1 MADRKIVVIDA
12 GHGGTDP
19 GATYMGRQEKNDNL
33 RLAMAVGKILAD
45 NGVDA
50 AGIIGLKIIRI
61 LQKGYIKFTWIYLL
75 LLQELNKLEI
85 TKYAMKGCAVVGIV
99 SISEFLV
106 ERTDAELLDE
116 IIEGQYII
124 PVYQPIVSLINGKVF
139 GYEALSRISDNS
151 LKMNIEQMF
160 KTADET
166 NRAWE
171 LETLCRTKALES
183 AVTMDRDKK
192 LFLNVNPNVIHDNGF
207 KDGFTKSHLEKYG
220 LDFRNVI
227 FEITERV
234 AVMDSNAFLAAISH
248 YKNQNYGIAI
258 DDVGAGYSALS
269 IISDVKPNLMKL
281 DMSLVRNIDKDKT
294 KQLLCKA
301 LVDFGKSAGIQ
312 LIAEGI
318 ETEEELETLIK
329 LNVDLGQGYFLGI
342 PQKSFTDIAP
352 EKSEMIKKYYTKKY
366 IKNIASSVYPIIGHL
381 AKPGCIFSPDEK
393 VETVYETLHLNP
405 TITEFTVVEKNLAVG
420 FMTRTTLNE
429 LLGGRY
435 GFALNSRKTI
445 RQVINTSF
453 LKVNYN
459 VPVDQVS
466 RLAMQRTF
474 EELYNP
480 IVVEQDGKY
489 IGIVTVKDLLDIST
503 KIEVDVAA
511 HSNPLT
517 GLPGNLLIEKEI
529 VKRVCGSIPYC
540 IIYYDIDNFKAYND
554 AYGFQNGDMMLTLLA
569 GILKSC
575 AVRDEFIGHIGGDD
589 FIVICDYHEGEI
601 YCKSVIDEFALQVTS
616 LYRDEDVKNGYIVSK
631 NRNGVTEN
639 FPIASL
645 SVAGISNRKTV
656 YQTIDDFSKDIAQLK
671 KKCKQQLG
679 NYFEIH

>member
-1 MADRKIVVIDA
+1 
-12 GHGGTDP
+12 
-19 GATYMGRQEKNDNL
+19 
-33 RLAMAVGKILAD
+33 
-45 NGVDA
+45 
-50 AGIIGLKIIRI
+50 
-61 LQKGYIKFTWIYLL
+61 
-75 LLQELNKLEI
+75 
-85 TKYAMKGCAVVGIV
+85 
-99 SISEFLV
+99 
-106 ERTDAELLDE
+106 
-116 IIEGQYII
+116 
-124 PVYQPIVSLINGKVF
+124 
-139 GYEALSRISDNS
+139 
-151 LKMNIEQMF
+151 
-160 KTADET
+160 
-166 NRAWE
+166 
-171 LETLCRTKALES
+171 
-183 AVTMDRDKK
+183 
-192 LFLNVNPNVIHDNGF
+192 
-207 KDGFTKSHLEKYG
+207 
-220 LDFRNVI
+220 
-227 FEITERV
+227 
-234 AVMDSNAFLAAISH
+234 
-248 YKNQNYGIAI
+248 
-258 DDVGAGYSALS
+258 
-269 IISDVKPNLMKL
+269 
-281 DMSLVRNIDKDKT
+281 
-294 KQLLCKA
+294 
-301 LVDFGKSAGIQ
+301 
-312 LIAEGI
+312 
-318 ETEEELETLIK
+318 
-329 LNVDLGQGYFLGI
+329 
-342 PQKSFTDIAP
+342 
-352 EKSEMIKKYYTKKY
+352 MIKKYYTKKY

-529 VKRVCGSIPYC
+529 VNRVCGSLPYC

-631 NRNGVTEN
+631 NRNGVTES